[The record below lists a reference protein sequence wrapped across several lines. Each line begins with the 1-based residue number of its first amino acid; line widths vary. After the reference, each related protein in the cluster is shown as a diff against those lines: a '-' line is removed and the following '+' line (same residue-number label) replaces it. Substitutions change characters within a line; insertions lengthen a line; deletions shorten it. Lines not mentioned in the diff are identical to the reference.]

1 MFIHHV
7 RRDREDKTIKM
18 SFFAELKRRKVI
30 RAVITYVIVAWL
42 TVQIA
47 ETVFDPLGLPDWS
60 LTLVI
65 AMAILG
71 LPLTIVTAWAFD
83 LTSRGFETT
92 RPEPVAV
99 PDSDDGTP
107 ALAVLPF
114 MDMSPDHDN
123 EYFADGMT
131 EELLNVLAKA
141 GGIRVASRT
150 SSFAFKGKDS
160 DIKTVSKKLN
170 VGHVVEGSV
179 RKSGNRLRITAQL
192 IEAATD
198 SHLWSETYDRDLDDI
213 FAIQDDIAGEI
224 GKVLRCTLSSTNL
237 TGAPCSNCEAYDI
250 YLRGRSFLFKGGL
263 TDVAHAVALFNRATE
278 MDPGFARAW
287 EDLAV
292 AYAQQA
298 IYYEGGDAEKAAADD
313 ASLKAITLA
322 PDSGSTHAARGMA
335 HLASK
340 RYEEAATEFEMAIA
354 LDPTLGRAHY
364 NYARAKFHQGD
375 FEKALELF
383 GKAIEVD
390 PDDFESPLL
399 ATPIY
404 QRLGRPEEADSAA
417 REGVLRAERHLA
429 DYPDSQRAY
438 YLGAGGLMHLGQR
451 DRAFDWA
458 EKSLAID
465 PSDPAIRYNMGCF
478 YAQAGEIDKAF
489 ECLEDSITSR
499 TWFEND
505 LDLEPLREDPRYQE
519 LLGNLD

>member
-1 MFIHHV
+1 
-7 RRDREDKTIKM
+7 M

-30 RAVITYVIVAWL
+30 RATVTYVIVAWL
-42 TVQIA
+42 VMQIA
-47 ETVFDPLGLPDWS
+47 ETVFEPLGLPPWS

-65 AMAILG
+65 TLALLG
-71 LPLTIVTAWAFD
+71 LPLTIVMAWAFD
-83 LTSRGFETT
+83 LTSRGFEAA
-92 RPEPVAV
+92 RPDPAAV

-107 ALAVLPF
+107 AIAVLPF
-114 MDMSPDHDN
+114 IDMSPDHDN

-150 SSFAFKGKDS
+150 SSFAFKGKNS
-160 DIKTVSKKLN
+160 DIKTVSQKLN
-170 VGHVVEGSV
+170 VGHIVEGSV

-224 GKVLRCTLSSTNL
+224 GRVLRCTLNPGDMP
-237 TGAPCSNCEAYDI
+237 GAACSNCEAYDV
-250 YLRGRSFLFKGGL
+250 YLRGRSFLYRGGL

-278 MDPGFARAW
+278 IDPDFARAW

-298 IYYEGGDAEKAAADD
+298 IYFEGGEAERDAAEN
-313 ASLKAITLA
+313 ASQKAIALA
-322 PDSGSTHAARGMA
+322 PNSGSTHAAGGMA

-340 RYEEAATEFEMAIA
+340 RYEEAATEFELAIA

-375 FEKALELF
+375 FDKALELF
-383 GKAIEVD
+383 EKATEVD

-404 QRLGRPEEADSAA
+404 QRLGRLEEANDAA
-417 REGVLRAERHLA
+417 RQGVLRAERHLA

-438 YLGAGGLMHLGQR
+438 YLGANGLLHLGQR
-451 DRAFDWA
+451 DRAFNWA

-489 ECLEDSITSR
+489 ECLEDSITSQ
-499 TWFEND
+499 TWVEND
-505 LDLEPLREDPRYQE
+505 LDLEPLRDDPRYQE
-519 LLGNLD
+519 LLKSLE

>member
-1 MFIHHV
+1 
-7 RRDREDKTIKM
+7 M

-30 RAVITYVIVAWL
+30 RAILTYVIVAWL
-42 TVQIA
+42 VMQIA
-47 ETVFDPLGLPDWS
+47 ETVFEPLGLPPWT

-65 AMAILG
+65 ALALLG
-71 LPLTIVTAWAFD
+71 LPLTVVIAWAFD
-83 LTSRGFETT
+83 LTSKGFEAT
-92 RPEPVAV
+92 RPEPAAV

-114 MDMSPDHDN
+114 MDMSPEHDN

-160 DIKTVSKKLN
+160 DIKTVAKKLN

-192 IEAATD
+192 IETATD

-224 GKVLRCTLSSTNL
+224 GKVLRCTLKSTNL
-237 TGAPCSNCEAYDI
+237 PDAPCTNCEAYDI

-263 TDVAHAVALFNRATE
+263 TDIAHAVALFNRATE
-278 MDPGFARAW
+278 IDPDFARAW

-298 IYYEGGDAEKAAADD
+298 IYFEGGDAEKSAADE
-313 ASLKAITLA
+313 ASQKALTLA
-322 PDSGSTHAARGMA
+322 PNSGSTHAARGMA

-340 RYEEAATEFEMAIA
+340 RYEKAASEFEMAIV

-364 NYARAKFHQGD
+364 NYARARFHQGD

-383 GKAIEVD
+383 AKAAEVD
-390 PDDFESPLL
+390 PDDFESPML
-399 ATPIY
+399 AAPIY
-404 QRLGRPEEADSAA
+404 QRLGRLEEANDAA
-417 REGVLRAERHLA
+417 RQGVLRAERHLA

-438 YLGAGGLMHLGQR
+438 YLGAVGLIHLGKR
-451 DRAFDWA
+451 ERAFDWA

-465 PSDPAIRYNMGCF
+465 PGDPAIRYNMGCF

-489 ECLEDSITSR
+489 EYLEDSITSR

-505 LDLEPLREDPRYQE
+505 LDLEPLREDPRYRE
-519 LLGNLD
+519 LLDNLE

>member
-1 MFIHHV
+1 
-7 RRDREDKTIKM
+7 M

-30 RAVITYVIVAWL
+30 RAIVTYVIVAWIV
-42 TVQIA
+42 VQIA
-47 ETVFDPLGLPDWS
+47 ETVFEPLGLPDWS

-65 AMAILG
+65 ALVLLG
-71 LPLTIVTAWAFD
+71 LPLTIVMAWAYD
-83 LTSRGFETT
+83 LTSRGFEAT
-92 RPEPVAV
+92 RPDPAAV

-107 ALAVLPF
+107 AIAVLPF
-114 MDMSPDHDN
+114 LDMSPEHDN

-131 EELLNVLAKA
+131 EELLNVLARA

-170 VGHVVEGSV
+170 VGYVVEGSV
-179 RKSGNRLRITAQL
+179 RKSGDRLRITAQL
-192 IEAATD
+192 IETATD

-213 FAIQDDIAGEI
+213 FAIQDDIAGKI
-224 GKVLRCTLSSTNL
+224 GRLLRCTLNPGDMPGSS
-237 TGAPCSNCEAYDI
+237 CSDCKAYDI

-263 TDVAHAVALFNRATE
+263 TDVAHAVDLFIQATE
-278 MDPGFARAW
+278 IDSGFARAW

-298 IYYEGGDAEKAAADD
+298 IYYEGGDAEKAAADE

-322 PDSGSTHAARGMA
+322 PNSGSTHAARGMA
-335 HLASK
+335 HLASQ
-340 RYEEAATEFEMAIA
+340 RYAEAATEFELAIA

-364 NYARAKFHQGD
+364 NYARASFHQGD
-375 FEKALELF
+375 FEKALRLF
-383 GKAIEVD
+383 AKAAAVD

-399 ATPIY
+399 AAPIY
-404 QRLGRPEEADSAA
+404 QRLGREEEATEAA
-417 REGVLRAERHLA
+417 KQGVLRAERHLA

-438 YLGAGGLMHLGQR
+438 YLGANGLLHLGQR

-489 ECLEDSITSR
+489 ECLEDSITSQ
-499 TWFEND
+499 TWVEND
-505 LDLEPLREDPRYQE
+505 LDLEPLRDDPRYQE
-519 LLGNLD
+519 LLDSLE